1 LRHWRVDAIR
11 AYLSSVRSDWR
22 RDAEFSIPGRDVWIR
37 QAGDGTY
44 RSAQLR
50 HYPAAGGRPAIAP
63 EIAVIQFC
71 HQLDIEP
78 RLFFDALGADGQYA
92 GPLP

>member
-1 LRHWRVDAIR
+1 VT
-11 AYLSSVRSDWR
+11 S
-22 RDAEFSIPGRDVWIR
+22 WIR
-37 QAGDGTY
+37 RANDGTY

-50 HYPAAGGRPAIAP
+50 HYPASAKTPAIAP

-71 HQLDIEP
+71 QQLDVEP
-78 RLFFDALGADGQYA
+78 RLFFDALGAAAQYT